1 MVDNLYS
8 DFSVETAVKI
18 VQTCLAA
25 QRPEMIV
32 PALLDRRSP
41 EGVAAELAASRTTRP
56 AVASV
61 APTSGSIFGEPTP
74 AQRDAL
80 AAAIKKRFEA
90 MAGKASA

>member
-41 EGVAAELAASRTTRP
+41 ECVAAELAASRTTP
-56 AVASV
+56 AAVAS
-61 APTSGSIFGEPTP
+61 ATPASGSIFGGPTP